1 MASIRRLQL
10 GLIILRRPH
19 QLNAFLCEAQL
30 NWQVDLTQ
38 VFLFKFQN
46 GPQKKKKKNSKRL
59 RPGVPTNYVLFSI
72 ISFVPFVPHYH
83 FRFSLFSVTSHC
95 GCLIHKDM
103 NGHKIIVEALSLTHS
118 VKKKKYQQKISWDIF
133 DWVEET
139 SLAFGAHSTSSSII
153 IHHPSNA
160 FYINN

>member
-1 MASIRRLQL
+1 MTWPKHSCSNSKMVL
-10 GLIILRRPH
+10 
-19 QLNAFLCEAQL
+19 
-30 NWQVDLTQ
+30 
-38 VFLFKFQN
+38 
-46 GPQKKKKKNSKRL
+46 KKKNSKRL

-72 ISFVPFVPHYH
+72 ISFVPFVQHYH
-83 FRFSLFSVTSHC
+83 FRFYFNQNSACSLFSVTSRC

-103 NGHKIIVEALSLTHS
+103 SGHKIIVEALSLTHS
-118 VKKKKYQQKISWDIF
+118 VKKKKYQQKVSWDIF

-139 SLAFGAHSTSSSII
+139 SFAFGAHSTSSSII

>member
-1 MASIRRLQL
+1 MTWPKYSCSNSKMVL
-10 GLIILRRPH
+10 
-19 QLNAFLCEAQL
+19 
-30 NWQVDLTQ
+30 
-38 VFLFKFQN
+38 
-46 GPQKKKKKNSKRL
+46 KKKIKGVKSQNVCGLS
-59 RPGVPTNYVLFSI
+59 GVPTNYVLFSI